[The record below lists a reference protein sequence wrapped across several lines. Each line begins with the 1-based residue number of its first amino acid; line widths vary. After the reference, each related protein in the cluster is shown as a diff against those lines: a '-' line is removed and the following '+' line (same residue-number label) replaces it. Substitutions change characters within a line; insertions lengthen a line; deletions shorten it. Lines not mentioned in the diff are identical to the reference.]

1 MSTKIQ
7 EAINLYKNKNFDSA
21 EKILIQIISLE
32 PNNLAALN
40 LLGLINVALSRYE
53 HAANFFKKI
62 VMFKTDD
69 AIIYYNLAK
78 SLHKTKNFSN
88 YKEALKYYNFA
99 IQIKQNFVDALINK
113 SQLLYDL
120 KDYELS
126 LKCAEDV
133 IGLNPDPLN
142 LSKTILN
149 KSLNLLALCRHDEA
163 FKFCNQ
169 AIQINPNSES
179 NWICKGNILGILK
192 KYEQALECYNKAI
205 NINSNSFEAYL
216 SRGRFFLERRKFVS
230 ALHDFDKAYFLDQN
244 YDFLL
249 GNIYSVFLNLFEF
262 KKNKLIMK
270 EILVKIKNNLI
281 PIDSFSLLSFNDDA
295 YVQLNLLKNI
305 INKHYPASQEDR
317 KINFNNKK
325 KNKKI
330 KLAYF
335 SSDFGEHPVGRQVVE
350 LFELHD
356 KEIFEIYLISLKNH
370 AKCLL
375 NARIINSQK
384 HFIDVENK
392 TISEIVVLIRNLNV
406 DIAVDLN
413 GFTAHNKI
421 EVFYSKVAPI
431 QINFLGY
438 PGTISR
444 DFFDYIIAD
453 KIVIPSDSK
462 EKYTEKIIYLPNSY
476 QPNDRQKQISKKKLV
491 RSDFGLK
498 DNEFVFCCFSQ
509 THKITEEIFNTWVK
523 ILKKVPNSV
532 LWLLKPHHQITKKN
546 IIKEIDKN
554 KISSKRIIF
563 LKPQKNPIFLSLHS
577 LADLYLDTFPYNAH
591 STASDSLLSGLP
603 LLTLMG
609 KSFHSR
615 VAGSIL
621 NAINLSE
628 LITVSFNDYE
638 KLAVELA
645 LNRQKLQTIKNK
657 LISNIKNAPLFD
669 TPLYT
674 KNLESAYKKIYE
686 RYQLDQKPDHI
697 YI

>member
-69 AIIYYNLAK
+69 PIIYYNLAK
-78 SLHKTKNFSN
+78 SLQKTKNFSN

-126 LKCAEDV
+126 LKCAEEV

-192 KYEQALECYNKAI
+192 KYEQQLECYNKAI
-205 NINSNSFEAYL
+205 NINSNSLEAYL

-262 KKNKLIMK
+262 KKNKSIMK

-281 PIDSFSLLSFNDDA
+281 PIDPFSLLLFNDDV

-330 KLAYF
+330 KIAYF
-335 SSDFGEHPVGRQVVE
+335 SSDFGEHPVGRQIVE
-350 LFELHD
+350 LFELHN
-356 KEIFEIYLISLKNH
+356 KQIFEIYLISLKNH
-370 AKCLL
+370 AKSLL
-375 NARIINSQK
+375 NSRIINSQK

-392 TISEIVVLIRNLNV
+392 TISEIVILIRNLN
-406 DIAVDLN
+406 I
-413 GFTAHNKI
+413 
-421 EVFYSKVAPI
+421 
-431 QINFLGY
+431 
-438 PGTISR
+438 R
-444 DFFDYIIAD
+444 
-453 KIVIPSDSK
+453 
-462 EKYTEKIIYLPNSY
+462 
-476 QPNDRQKQISKKKLV
+476 
-491 RSDFGLK
+491 
-498 DNEFVFCCFSQ
+498 
-509 THKITEEIFNTWVK
+509 
-523 ILKKVPNSV
+523 
-532 LWLLKPHHQITKKN
+532 
-546 IIKEIDKN
+546 
-554 KISSKRIIF
+554 
-563 LKPQKNPIFLSLHS
+563 
-577 LADLYLDTFPYNAH
+577 
-591 STASDSLLSGLP
+591 
-603 LLTLMG
+603 
-609 KSFHSR
+609 
-615 VAGSIL
+615 
-621 NAINLSE
+621 
-628 LITVSFNDYE
+628 
-638 KLAVELA
+638 
-645 LNRQKLQTIKNK
+645 
-657 LISNIKNAPLFD
+657 
-669 TPLYT
+669 
-674 KNLESAYKKIYE
+674 
-686 RYQLDQKPDHI
+686 
-697 YI
+697 